1 MNLLNK
7 LIIVIALIITVW
19 LAYLAVRDNAMK
31 PLVSAQIEQ
40 YLIAAETASTIA
52 YDSEPEITA
61 DAIEKFIKINNGPMK
76 VIADEKV
83 SWAMDLFE
91 LCIEDP
97 ENEKCKDRD
106 LKTLTALLSKTMKA
120 SLSAT
125 VRVNLDSSN

>member
-7 LIIVIALIITVW
+7 LIIGIVLVITIW

-52 YDSEPEITA
+52 HNSEPETKA
-61 DAIEKFIKINNGPMK
+61 KAIEKFVELNNGPMK
-76 VIADEKV
+76 VVADEKV
-83 SWAMDLFE
+83 SWAMNLFE
-91 LCIEDP
+91 LCLEEP
-97 ENEKCKDRD
+97 NNEKCKDRD
-106 LKTLTALLSKTMKA
+106 LKALASLLSKTMKA

>member
-52 YDSEPEITA
+52 YDSEPEIKA
-61 DAIEKFIKINNGPMK
+61 DAIEKFITINNGPMK

-106 LKTLTALLSKTMKA
+106 LKTLAALLSKTMKA
-120 SLSAT
+120 SLAAT
-125 VRVNLDSSN
+125 VRVNLDGTN